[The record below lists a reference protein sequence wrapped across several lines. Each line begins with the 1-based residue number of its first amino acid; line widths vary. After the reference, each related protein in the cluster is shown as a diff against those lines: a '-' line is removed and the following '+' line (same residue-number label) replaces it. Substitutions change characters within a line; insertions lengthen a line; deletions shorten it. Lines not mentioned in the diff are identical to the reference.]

1 MVYPTTTN
9 KSLEK
14 PDHGTAVDVW
24 DVPLN
29 SDFNII
35 DKSFGGVVIFNA
47 TAGSQT
53 LTSGIS
59 DAYSYIPLTIQVEGS
74 ISANVVYTIPS
85 GVGGQWVVRNITTD
99 GTGGP
104 WTVSFVNAYSG
115 LGVVIPRGYSSI
127 INSDGAAVN
136 FSDTRVP
143 AAAGSDRQVQFNS
156 GGYLGG
162 SSAFTYDSSGNL
174 NVGGNSVIGGGSTIA
189 GNVGI
194 GTLVPSQKLEVAGTI
209 YSTSGGFKFPD
220 NTTQTTAATSLI
232 ATAIGQV
239 PFSTNG
245 STYTATQKIVQS
257 TAQASTSGTTIDFT
271 SIPSWVK
278 RITVMFNQVSTNG
291 SSGKLV
297 QLGSSGVATSGY
309 NSASGAIFSASGF
322 SVLNSTAGFV
332 INSTD
337 PSDNLMGTMVI
348 NLVTGFTYVSSH
360 SAADNSGSYYNSY
373 CGGGVVTLSG
383 AVDTVRITT
392 VNGTDTFDAGTINIL
407 YE

>member
-53 LTSGIS
+53 LTSGVS
-59 DAYSYIPLTIQVEGS
+59 AAYSYIPLIIQVEGS

-136 FSDTRVP
+136 FSESRVP
-143 AAAGSDRQVQFNS
+143 AAAGSDRQIQFNS
-156 GGYLGG
+156 GGYLGA

-174 NVGGNSVIGGGSTIA
+174 NVGGS
-189 GNVGI
+189 VGI
-194 GTLVPSQKLEVAGTI
+194 GVTPSSGYKINTYGNSPGIGIQTNQSDGGTGGGWIDFLTTGGTVQANIYWNQAGGYMTFGTAASGSSHSESMRITSSGNIGIGNTPTQKLEVSGTI
-209 YSTSGGFKFPD
+209 YSNSGGFKFPD
-220 NTTQTTAATSLI
+220 GSTQTTAATGYTPPTSFSAVGTYAFMFYNGGAVSSGGTVTSNGSNLFPCDTDTVNVSSV
-232 ATAIGQV
+232 AAGQV
-239 PFSTNG
+239 W
-245 STYTATQKIVQS
+245 QC
-257 TAQASTSGTTIDFT
+257 
-271 SIPSWVK
+271 
-278 RITVMFNQVSTNG
+278 M
-291 SSGKLV
+291 
-297 QLGSSGVATSGY
+297 GY
-309 NSASGAIFSASGF
+309 NGGSGA
-322 SVLNSTAGFV
+322 
-332 INSTD
+332 
-337 PSDNLMGTMVI
+337 
-348 NLVTGFTYVSSH
+348 
-360 SAADNSGSYYNSY
+360 
-373 CGGGVVTLSG
+373 TLWL
-383 AVDTVRITT
+383 RIS
-392 VNGTDTFDAGTINIL
+392 
-407 YE
+407 

>member
-53 LTSGIS
+53 LTSGVS
-59 DAYSYIPLTIQVEGS
+59 AAYSYIPLTIQVEGS

-115 LGVVIPRGYSSI
+115 LGIVIPRGYSSI

-174 NVGGNSVIGGGSTIA
+174 ILGGNATIA

-194 GTLVPSQKLEVAGTI
+194 GTLTPSQKLEVAGTV

-220 NTTQTTAATSLI
+220 NTTQTTAAVNLTPS
-232 ATAIGQV
+232 AIGQV

-245 STYTATQKIVQS
+245 TTYTATQKIVLM
-257 TAQASTSGTTIDFT
+257 TAQMPTSGTVVDFT
-271 SIPSWVK
+271 GIPSWVK
-278 RITVMFNQVSTNG
+278 RITVMFSSMAMSGLGRPMIQLGTSGGFV
-291 SSGKLV
+291 SSGYSSVVTDTGGTNQTAGFANSTGLV
-297 QLGSSGVATSGY
+297 CGYCVAGTSQ
-309 NSASGAIFSASGF
+309 SGAITLSLIDS
-322 SVLNSTAGFV
+322 NSW
-332 INSTD
+332 
-337 PSDNLMGTMVI
+337 
-348 NLVTGFTYVSSH
+348 VSSGNTSRNTTNFMH
-360 SAADNSGSYYNSY
+360 VSAGSLVL
-373 CGGGVVTLSG
+373 GGVLTQI
-383 AVDTVRITT
+383 RITST
-392 VNGTDTFDAGTINIL
+392 TTTDTFSSGTINVM

>member
-174 NVGGNSVIGGGSTIA
+174 GIGTSSPSTYGKLSVYGSGFNGGNANFISSTSGNSITITGVNGTGINDVAFCSFTDGTNNAFIGLTGTEATAGALRFATGTSAVERMRITSG

-194 GTLVPSQKLEVAGTI
+194 GNTPSQKLEVSGTI
-209 YSTSGGFKFPD
+209 YSNSGGFKFPD
-220 NTTQTTAATSLI
+220 GSTQTTAVNKTPN
-232 ATAIGQV
+232 TGEIG
-239 PFSTNG
+239 TYALLLWNG
-245 STYTATQKIVQS
+245 VGAPSSPYTTVNPSEVIDGANLSYANTVG
-257 TAQASTSGTTIDFT
+257 QAVGSASGTT
-271 SIPSWVK
+271 WK
-278 RITVMFNQVSTNG
+278 CM
-291 SSGKLV
+291 
-297 QLGSSGVATSGY
+297 GY
-309 NSASGAIFSASGF
+309 VN
-322 SVLNSTAGFV
+322 N
-332 INSTD
+332 
-337 PSDNLMGTMVI
+337 
-348 NLVTGFTYVSSH
+348 
-360 SAADNSGSYYNSY
+360 
-373 CGGGVVTLSG
+373 GGGYYSTTLWL
-383 AVDTVRITT
+383 RIS
-392 VNGTDTFDAGTINIL
+392 
-407 YE
+407 